1 MLMYREK
8 GGLGWTALVRE
19 DAPLLMELPGA
30 TLEVVYAG
38 MCIVRN
44 YIIGDC
50 QTGFARGL
58 S

>member
-8 GGLGWTALVRE
+8 GGLRRTALVRE
-19 DAPLLMELPGA
+19 GAPLLMKLPGA
-30 TLEVVYAG
+30 TFEVVYAG

-44 YIIGDC
+44 NIIGDC